1 MSADPARD
9 PGPGPASPRAGPAER
24 RLFVL
29 RHAHAVSHGSGLSDQ
44 HRPLSARGE
53 QALPELRQRLAER
66 GGRIR
71 AVRCSAAVRAA
82 ATLAGV
88 RGALPDDADV
98 EVANDLY
105 HAGGDALLA
114 RCREL
119 DPEVPAALLIGHNP
133 GVAALV
139 HELVVQD
146 TPVVRKVL
154 ARGFPPGALAELV
167 VPVPWSELGWSTC
180 RLTSLHRPGRT
191 G

>member
-1 MSADPARD
+1 
-9 PGPGPASPRAGPAER
+9 
-24 RLFVL
+24 VL
-29 RHAHAVSHGSGLSDQ
+29 RHADAVGHGSGLSDQ
-44 HRPLSARGE
+44 YRPLSARGE
-53 QALPELRQRLAER
+53 QTLPELRRRLAER
-66 GGRIR
+66 GGAIR

-88 RGALPDDADV
+88 RDALPDDTDI

-119 DPEVPAALLIGHNP
+119 DTDVPAALLIGHNP

-139 HELVVQD
+139 HELAIQD
-146 TPVVRKVL
+146 SPVVRQVL
-154 ARGFPPGALAELV
+154 SRGFPPAALAELV
-167 VPVPWSELGWSTC
+167 VPVPWSELGWATC
-180 RLTSLHRPGRT
+180 RLTSLHHPGRT